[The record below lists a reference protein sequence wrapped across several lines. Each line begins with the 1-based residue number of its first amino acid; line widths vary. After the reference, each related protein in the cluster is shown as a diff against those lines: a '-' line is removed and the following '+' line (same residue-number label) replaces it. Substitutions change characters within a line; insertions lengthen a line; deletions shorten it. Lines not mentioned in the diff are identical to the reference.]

1 MTQETYSYDEVW
13 LLLYNIPLMDYAR
26 NAETQLWRQ
35 FKDAVSNQTA
45 QGYPNNWNTSFLI
58 NKMAEDLGSYKSLL
72 DIWFQVEEVLDNT
85 ITPLHRD
92 WIESQL

>member
-45 QGYPNNWNTSFLI
+45 QGYPHNWNTSFLI

-85 ITPLHRD
+85 ITALHRD

>member
-1 MTQETYSYDEVW
+1 
-13 LLLYNIPLMDYAR
+13 MDYAR

-45 QGYPNNWNTSFLI
+45 QAYPHNWNTSFLI

-72 DIWFQVEEVLDNT
+72 DIWFQIEEVLDNT